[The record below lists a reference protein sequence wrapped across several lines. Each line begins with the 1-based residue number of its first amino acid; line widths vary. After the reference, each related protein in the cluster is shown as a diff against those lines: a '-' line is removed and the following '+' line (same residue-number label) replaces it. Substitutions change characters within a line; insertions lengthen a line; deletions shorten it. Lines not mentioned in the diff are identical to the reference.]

1 MPVSENNKIT
11 VSDFNNIR
19 NIVLSVMGSG
29 SGSSG
34 YGQTLFSSA
43 KTANSVISQTDW
55 DNLRYDIVNT
65 KIHQTGAAFSA
76 TTNAS
81 NSANRSTIQFAT
93 SSVPFVILGMAVYT
107 IGTGSP
113 VLTRRYITSI
123 STIGSNTILTLNG
136 ITDEIVSSGT
146 LVNFGPGTAQDF
158 NEGTSVSATL
168 INAYDALADTTDD
181 ESSRFLVAAGQ
192 FLTIGANA
200 DNSPL
205 VTSRDWSSSTSPQFW
220 RDEISATLTVS
231 FANSNQARWFFNSG
245 GEIRVQS
252 SRTDGRSD
260 QQNNAWS
267 ALLNSAGVRAF
278 GAVIP
283 NTGFSPMNGRNFY
296 RLTNTF
302 QEFYRLTDSSPYTAN
317 RYVLEARSNV
327 ANNSTGTATSIEI
340 RIRFIAGYT
349 DPGPLGPPFTNDEID
364 GTFSITVTEKRADGS
379 LIPSGRFTVTRPTYS
394 ITSITGT

>member
-1 MPVSENNKIT
+1 MPVSANNRIS

-19 NIVLSVMGSG
+19 NIILAVMGTGSG
-29 SGSSG
+29 SVG
-34 YGQTLFSSA
+34 YGQTLFSVA
-43 KTANSVISQTDW
+43 KAANSVISQTDW
-55 DNLRYDIVNT
+55 DNLRYDIVNA

-76 TTNAS
+76 ITNAS
-81 NSANRSTIQFAT
+81 NSANRSTIQFPT
-93 SSVPFVILGMAVYT
+93 SSIGFVILGMAVYT
-107 IGTGSP
+107 IGLP
-113 VLTRRYITSI
+113 ILTVKYITSI
-123 STIGSNTILTLNG
+123 STVGSNTILG
-136 ITDEIVSSGT
+136 ISSSTEDIVSSGT
-146 LVNFGPGTAQDF
+146 TINFGPGTAQDF
-158 NEGTSVSATL
+158 NEGTSISASL

-192 FLTIGANA
+192 FLTVGANA

-205 VTSRDWSSSTSPQFW
+205 ITSRTWNSTTTPRFW

-260 QQNNAWS
+260 AQNNSWS

-283 NTGFSPMNGRNFY
+283 NTGFSPLNGRNFY

-317 RYVLEARSNV
+317 SYRLEARSNV
-327 ANNSTGTATSIEI
+327 ANNSTGTATSVDI
-340 RIRFIAGYT
+340 RVRFVAGYT

-379 LIPSGRFTVTRPTYS
+379 LLPSGSFTVARPTYS

>member
-1 MPVSENNKIT
+1 MPASANNIIS

-19 NIVLSVMGSG
+19 NIILAVMGAGSG
-29 SGSSG
+29 SVG
-34 YGQTLFSSA
+34 YGQSLFSVA
-43 KTANSVISQTDW
+43 KAANSVISQADW
-55 DNLRYDIVNT
+55 DNLRYDIVNA

-76 TTNAS
+76 ITNAS
-81 NSANRSTIQFAT
+81 NSANRSTIQFPT
-93 SSVPFVILGMAVYT
+93 SSIAFVILGMAVYT
-107 IGTGSP
+107 IGLP
-113 VLTRRYITSI
+113 ILTVKYITSI
-123 STIGSNTILTLNG
+123 STVGSNTILGLSSSTE
-136 ITDEIVSSGT
+136 DIVLSGT
-146 LVNFGPGTAQDF
+146 TINFGPGTAQDF
-158 NEGTSVSATL
+158 NEGNSISASL

-181 ESSRFLVAAGQ
+181 EASRFLVAAGQ
-192 FLTIGANA
+192 FLTVGANA

-205 VTSRDWSSSTSPQFW
+205 ITSRTWDSTTTPQFW
-220 RDEISATLTVS
+220 KDEISATLTVS

-260 QQNNAWS
+260 AQNNAWS

-283 NTGFSPMNGRNFY
+283 NTGFSPLNGRNFY

-327 ANNSTGTATSIEI
+327 ANNSTGTATSVDI
-340 RIRFIAGYT
+340 RVRFIAGYT